1 MTGNTHACE
10 NSRNLSEAYFFY
22 GLGKL
27 LCKKEKWLSDIDY
40 LFQLCH
46 TES

>member
-1 MTGNTHACE
+1 MTGNTHTHE

-27 LCKKEKWLSDIDY
+27 LCKKEKWLSDIDN
-40 LFQLCH
+40 LFQPRH